1 MKNIIYISFS
11 GLLFIGCKNNSHE
24 QIQKQNVA
32 IVENY
37 IKAVENLDH
46 DAMADF
52 LADDYMGNGPSHG
65 DTINK
70 VQAVANWKESVE
82 TRYESVHYDRSKC
95 APITIDEGPE
105 KGDWVIN
112 WAELNIKF
120 REDSAHVIIW
130 AITSYK
136 VENGKIQKS
145 ITVYNEADALRQM
158 GYIIIPGRE

>member
-1 MKNIIYISFS
+1 MKYLISSLFL
-11 GLLFIGCKNNSHE
+11 GLVLVSCKNNSHE
-24 QIQKQNVA
+24 LIQKQNVA
-32 IVENY
+32 IVEDY
-37 IKAVENLDH
+37 IKAVEKLDH
-46 DAMADF
+46 DAMANF
-52 LADDYMGNGPSHG
+52 LSDDYMGNGPSHG

-70 VQAVANWKESVE
+70 VQAVANWKANVE

-95 APITIDEGPE
+95 APLIIEDGPE

-136 VENGKIQKS
+136 IENGKIKKS

-158 GYIIIPGRE
+158 GYIIIPGR